1 MITRIL
7 SSIACIIC
15 GLLMTFHC
23 TNCVD
28 TFVGGVM
35 TGIGLFNVIDLVV
48 TYVADKKRK
57 F

>member
-1 MITRIL
+1 MIIRIL
-7 SSIACIIC
+7 SSIACIVC